1 MYSTIEKQWTITKTF
16 SDELIQP
23 WMEAFITDRKTQNLS
38 AGTIYF
44 YTKKLKLFLEFCN
57 QKDFIYISHITPND
71 IREFLTH
78 LEKTGHNP
86 GGIHACYRTLRTFLY
101 WLEEELEPDDWR
113 NPIRK
118 VKAPRVGIE
127 PLEPVAINVVEKLI
141 DTCKGNDL
149 LTLRDKSLLLFL
161 LDSGA
166 RASEV
171 CGLDINDIDAVT
183 GSAMIRN
190 GKGRKPRI
198 VFLGQ
203 KTRKAIRSYLKIR
216 DSNEYLRTQKA
227 LWITRDGDRLTY
239 WGLNLML
246 KRRSDQAEVEKPEL
260 HDFRRAFALNFL
272 RNGGDIYT
280 LQKLMGHADLQVM
293 RRYLAQTTED
303 LQVAHN
309 KFSPVDNSRLG
320 R

>member
-1 MYSTIEKQWTITKTF
+1 MYNTILNQWTITKPF
-16 SDELIQP
+16 EDELIQP
-23 WMEAFITDRKTQNLS
+23 WMESFITDRKIQNLS
-38 AGTIYF
+38 PGTIYF

-57 QKDFIYISHITPND
+57 QKNIIYIHHISPNE
-71 IREFLTH
+71 IREFLDH

-101 WLEEELEPDDWR
+101 WLEEELEPENWK

-127 PLEPVAINVVEKLI
+127 PLEPVAIDVVEKLLNI
-141 DTCKGNDL
+141 CKGNDL
-149 LTLRDKSLLLFL
+149 LTLRDRSLLLFL

-171 CGLDINDIDAVT
+171 CALDLSDVDPVA

-203 KTRKAIRSYLKIR
+203 KTRKAIRAYLKYR
-216 DSNEYLRTQKA
+216 NENDALKNQKA
-227 LWITRDGDRLTY
+227 LWITRDGDRITY

-246 KRRSDQAEVEKPEL
+246 RRRSDHANVVKPEL

-280 LQKLMGHADLQVM
+280 LQKLMGHSDLQVM

-309 KFSPVDNSRLG
+309 KFSPVDNSRL
-320 R
+320 